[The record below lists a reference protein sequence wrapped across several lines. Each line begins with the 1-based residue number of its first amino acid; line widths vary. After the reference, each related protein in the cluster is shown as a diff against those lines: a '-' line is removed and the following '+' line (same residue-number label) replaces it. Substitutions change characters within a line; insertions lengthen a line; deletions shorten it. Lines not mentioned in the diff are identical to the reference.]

1 MQTVVLKIEQIGDEG
16 YAPLPRDLLER
27 LGMRIGDTVEIRIED
42 GKLIL
47 EKIADQGMN
56 LN

>member
-27 LGMRIGDTVEIRIED
+27 LGMKIGDAVEIRIED
-42 GKLIL
+42 GKLIIV
-47 EKIADQGMN
+47 KCANPD

>member
-27 LGMRIGDTVEIRIED
+27 LGMKIGDAVEIRIED

-47 EKIADQGMN
+47 EKIADRGIN